1 MAINTDQLLNRSSG
15 RLAMQKAQ
23 QEKMVGG
30 ASVNIVLT
38 KKSIKNVDIIKTNVV
53 KIESFFK
60 GTLALDKKQLDDK
73 KRATSRKRKDDIE
86 TKLETKPN
94 AESGGKVKLPAAP
107 RMGILDWIKN
117 FIGNI
122 ILGYFVVR
130 LIDHLP
136 KIMPIL
142 KFLGG
147 AADFIID
154 IGGKLLNGL
163 VTFIDV
169 GYKAY
174 DATRGLVKNLFGKS
188 GEKQFDQLSSVL
200 NTFLNTVIIAGMLFA
215 GSGGFGG
222 GPRGGPKGGGPRG
235 GPSAPGT
242 RGTRTTSGGRPQGR
256 PDIRNPLRQTPKV
269 TTGGGGV
276 AGGLD
281 IRNPLRARPK
291 VTVGGGGNKALL
303 SSVRPF
309 LKRIPLPVIG
319 ALIDFGLSI
328 ALGENVGKAAFRAI
342 GAGLLGAVGAAV
354 GSVVPIAGN
363 IIGGIIGGT
372 AGDMAGGAL
381 YDMFFTGKKPQQKG
395 KVQGKAG
402 GGITRGG
409 KSAGGAKRS
418 FGGMKKKETYK
429 RRIAQKPSQVQIKP
443 GADVGGEDK
452 IFGIFPNPLKAAKKV
467 IDTVNPF
474 NIIKTTGEDLGKTDY
489 FGPILAITSKMIL
502 GQQPDQMDYKNV
514 GLGLNLLIAKGVQDG
529 QLKGGIIPA
538 FAEGGL
544 VDPDVLSAV
553 ETGGD
558 ISSWVSNVFRGE
570 IETGA
575 QKTMRLIKENMAKKK
590 AENDA
595 PPSGDPHSGGGDGTG
610 STGGISG
617 SGVDKAVSV
626 SKKLIAD
633 LGITPAQAS
642 GIVGNFLYESAGMN
656 PGEREGEPYGIP
668 EKPPSLGTLGVGY
681 GWAQWTNSAP
691 GDRLDKFLKSYG
703 GDKGKIATDD
713 DNYRFLMQEL
723 KGSESLTRKGSVTG
737 TFFPKDDPQAASDW
751 FRQNWERA
759 GVPADEKRR
768 KQTLE
773 VFNKIKGLSREQA
786 KLDVEKSGGRII
798 VGDVGDMR
806 NESAGSQ
813 SSKILAGAKKI
824 IGKGSGVGDQCANT
838 VRDALR
844 VGGHPAANKRT
855 KIGDLD
861 TPKGTAFSAPAYAA
875 SFGGSDM
882 GKIIRNRSSIKA
894 GDIILWRD
902 YAGGKYGKGAITHVG
917 IAADDGLK
925 NQYDHNK
932 ERGFHYRPHWDRGSG
947 TEWFA
952 GVRLMDSGGMITQ
965 LTPAILGEAGR
976 PEGVVGGKITQLLE
990 EMSPGTLPAIIGSRN
1005 KSDLRNI
1012 LENII
1017 PVEDIIIIPSP
1028 SAPEEDEYDSGMS
1041 GGGVA
1046 FMPIGGGDADPF
1058 STLYQGG

>member
-1 MAINTDQLLNRSSG
+1 MVINADKLLNKSSG

-23 QEKMVGG
+23 QEKMIGG
-30 ASVNIVLT
+30 GPSNIVLS
-38 KKSIKNVDIIKTNVV
+38 KKSIKGIEGIKINVI
-53 KIESFFK
+53 KIENILK
-60 GTLALDKKQLDDK
+60 GSLALDKKQLDDK
-73 KRATSRKRKDDIE
+73 KRATSRKRKEDIE

-94 AESGGKVKLPAAP
+94 AEGGKVKMPSAP

-122 ILGYFVVR
+122 LLGYFAVR

-142 KFLGG
+142 KFLGN

-163 VTFIDV
+163 VTFIDI

-269 TTGGGGV
+269 TTGGGGA

-281 IRNPLRARPK
+281 IRNPLRAKPK
-291 VTVGGGGNKALL
+291 VTLGGGGNKALL

-319 ALIDFGLSI
+319 ALIDFGLSV
-328 ALGENVGKAAFRAI
+328 ALGENVGRAAFRAI
-342 GAGLLGAVGAAV
+342 GAGLLGAVGTAV

-381 YDMFFTGKKPQQKG
+381 YDMFFTGKTPQQNG

-409 KSAGGAKRS
+409 KSTSKAKRT
-418 FGGMKKKETYK
+418 FGGMKKKQTYK
-429 RRIAQKPSQVQIKP
+429 RTIAQKPTQVEIKP

-452 IFGIFPNPLKAAKKV
+452 IFGIFPNPFKAAKKV

-474 NIIKTTGEDLGKTDY
+474 NVIKTAGEDLGKTDY

-502 GQQPDQMDYKNV
+502 GQKPDQMDYKNV

-575 QKTMRLIKENMAKKK
+575 QKTMRLIKENMDKKK
-590 AENDA
+590 AEQDA
-595 PPSGDPHSGGGDGTG
+595 SSGEGGGATGDFAPGSVSGGQLTMEQLVGLAKGAGFPTNEAIIMAAIAKGESGGNSNAKNFKPPDKSYGLWQINMIGKLGPARMQEFGLQREDQLFDPVTNAKAAYAIRKSQGLSAWTIYKNGAYKNHLSAAEAAKNAPSLRTSPTMTNMQPG
-610 STGGISG
+610 SGMSVSTSAASGPMGNRQKNAGELGSFIKSLGVARG
-617 SGVDKAVSV
+617 SGVTEHPKH
-626 SKKLIAD
+626 
-633 LGITPAQAS
+633 G
-642 GIVGNFLYESAGMN
+642 GVGNMHRGRGHYEGRAIDIG
-656 PGEREGEPYGIP
+656 
-668 EKPPSLGTLGVGY
+668 GY
-681 GWAQWTNSAP
+681 
-691 GDRLDKFLKSYG
+691 
-703 GDKGKIATDD
+703 
-713 DNYRFLMQEL
+713 
-723 KGSESLTRKGSVTG
+723 
-737 TFFPKDDPQAASDW
+737 
-751 FRQNWERA
+751 
-759 GVPADEKRR
+759 
-768 KQTLE
+768 
-773 VFNKIKGLSREQA
+773 
-786 KLDVEKSGGRII
+786 
-798 VGDVGDMR
+798 
-806 NESAGSQ
+806 
-813 SSKILAGAKKI
+813 
-824 IGKGSGVGDQCANT
+824 
-838 VRDALR
+838 
-844 VGGHPAANKRT
+844 
-855 KIGDLD
+855 
-861 TPKGTAFSAPAYAA
+861 
-875 SFGGSDM
+875 
-882 GKIIRNRSSIKA
+882 
-894 GDIILWRD
+894 
-902 YAGGKYGKGAITHVG
+902 GGKYGRSETKRKGISY
-917 IAADDGLK
+917 IDD
-925 NQYDHNK
+925 Q
-932 ERGFHYRPHWDRGSG
+932 
-947 TEWFA
+947 
-952 GVRLMDSGGMITQ
+952 
-965 LTPAILGEAGR
+965 PAILAGINKFTQKTGIKPSLVLHGDNDPGHWDHVHAEYAKGGETLDGPHLAMLGEKGKEIVIDADSAG
-976 PEGVVGGKITQLLE
+976 PAKDMLLAINQAKGYKGVMSAISQYAPYDA
-990 EMSPGTLPAIIGSRN
+990 MSPQTI
-1005 KSDLRNI
+1005 
-1012 LENII
+1012 
-1017 PVEDIIIIPSP
+1017 VIPSP
-1028 SAPEEDEYDSGMS
+1028 SAPEDDDYGSDGGGGGMLVAS
-1041 GGGVA
+1041 GGG
-1046 FMPIGGGDADPF
+1046 GDDPF

>member
-23 QEKMVGG
+23 QKKMVGG

-163 VTFIDV
+163 VTFIDI

-174 DATRGLVKNLFGKS
+174 DATRGFLKSFGGENFVKV
-188 GEKQFDQLSSVL
+188 FDAFNGAVGSVIEAA
-200 NTFLNTVIIAGMLFA
+200 IIASIALASQGKDGVLDIGMDLLKDRLLGQGA
-215 GSGGFGG
+215 QAATSSSASAAAGG
-222 GPRGGPKGGGPRG
+222 GASTAGGT
-235 GPSAPGT
+235 AA
-242 RGTRTTSGGRPQGR
+242 Q
-256 PDIRNPLRQTPKV
+256 
-269 TTGGGGV
+269 
-276 AGGLD
+276 AGGL
-281 IRNPLRARPK
+281 
-291 VTVGGGGNKALL
+291 
-303 SSVRPF
+303 
-309 LKRIPLPVIG
+309 G
-319 ALIDFGLSI
+319 AG
-328 ALGENVGKAAFRAI
+328 AVAAVVA
-342 GAGLLGAVGAAV
+342 GAGLLSSALGEGAFQVRKFAVKPIQKLENDQKNDKNPFTRFGRGVALNMIRPLFGLFQTVGVLLDIVGAPFRYAIELLRYPFLSEEDKV
-354 GSVVPIAGN
+354 KQAGN
-363 IIGGIIGGT
+363 LAKFDARIREDFRKALNMLTFGLAFKEKGSFGNIYGNQ
-372 AGDMAGGAL
+372 GAQKE
-381 YDMFFTGKKPQQKG
+381 MMGKM
-395 KVQGKAG
+395 AG

-538 FAEGGL
+538 FADGGL

-590 AENDA
+590 TETD
-595 PPSGDPHSGGGDGTG
+595 PPPPPPPGGGGAADGGDDGGGLTAGQWGPMLDLISSGEGGYTSVNPGLVRPGILDMNLQQLLSFKAQSKRTHGG
-610 STGGISG
+610 SAALGRYQFINPELAYSLGGINPNEKFTKANQDKMAVGYLEKKRPGKDWLAGKITTRQYIEELSNEWGAFRSYSGNVLPGNSGKIGPEKIEAALNKVKKGGYGQAEIAKSQAGSSAPGMSVSTSAASGPAGDRQKNAGDLGSFIKSLGVARG
-617 SGVDKAVSV
+617 SGVHEHPQHG
-626 SKKLIAD
+626 
-633 LGITPAQAS
+633 GIKHQHR
-642 GIVGNFLYESAGMN
+642 GRGHYEGRAIDIG
-656 PGEREGEPYGIP
+656 
-668 EKPPSLGTLGVGY
+668 GY
-681 GWAQWTNSAP
+681 
-691 GDRLDKFLKSYG
+691 
-703 GDKGKIATDD
+703 
-713 DNYRFLMQEL
+713 
-723 KGSESLTRKGSVTG
+723 
-737 TFFPKDDPQAASDW
+737 
-751 FRQNWERA
+751 
-759 GVPADEKRR
+759 
-768 KQTLE
+768 
-773 VFNKIKGLSREQA
+773 
-786 KLDVEKSGGRII
+786 
-798 VGDVGDMR
+798 
-806 NESAGSQ
+806 
-813 SSKILAGAKKI
+813 
-824 IGKGSGVGDQCANT
+824 
-838 VRDALR
+838 
-844 VGGHPAANKRT
+844 
-855 KIGDLD
+855 
-861 TPKGTAFSAPAYAA
+861 
-875 SFGGSDM
+875 
-882 GKIIRNRSSIKA
+882 
-894 GDIILWRD
+894 
-902 YAGGKYGKGAITHVG
+902 GGKYGRAETKRKGISY
-917 IAADDGLK
+917 IDD
-925 NQYDHNK
+925 Q
-932 ERGFHYRPHWDRGSG
+932 
-947 TEWFA
+947 
-952 GVRLMDSGGMITQ
+952 
-965 LTPAILGEAGR
+965 PAILAGINKFAQKTGKKPSLVLHGDNDRGHWDHVHAEYSKGGETLDGPHLAMLGEKGKEIVIDADSAG
-976 PEGVVGGKITQLLE
+976 PAKDMLLAINQAKGYKGVMAAISQYAPYDA
-990 EMSPGTLPAIIGSRN
+990 MSPQT
-1005 KSDLRNI
+1005 
-1012 LENII
+1012 
-1017 PVEDIIIIPSP
+1017 IIIPSP
-1028 SAPEEDEYDSGMS
+1028 STPEEDGYDSGMS

-1058 STLYQGG
+1058 ITLYQGG

>member
-1 MAINTDQLLNRSSG
+1 MVINADKLLNKSSG

-23 QEKMVGG
+23 QEKMIGG
-30 ASVNIVLT
+30 GPSNIVLS
-38 KKSIKNVDIIKTNVV
+38 KKSIKGIEGIKINVI
-53 KIESFFK
+53 KIENILK
-60 GTLALDKKQLDDK
+60 GSLALDKKQLDDK
-73 KRATSRKRKDDIE
+73 KRATSRKRKEDIE

-94 AESGGKVKLPAAP
+94 AEGGKVKMPSAP

-122 ILGYFVVR
+122 LLGYFAVR

-142 KFLGG
+142 KFLGN

-163 VTFIDV
+163 VTFIDI

-269 TTGGGGV
+269 TTGGGGA

-281 IRNPLRARPK
+281 IRNPLRAKPK
-291 VTVGGGGNKALL
+291 VTLSGGGNKALL

-319 ALIDFGLSI
+319 ALIDFGLSV
-328 ALGENVGKAAFRAI
+328 ALGENVGRAAFRAI
-342 GAGLLGAVGAAV
+342 GAGLLGAVGTAV

-381 YDMFFTGKKPQQKG
+381 YDMFFTGKTPQQNG

-409 KSAGGAKRS
+409 KSAGRAKRT
-418 FGGMKKKETYK
+418 FGGMKKKQTYK
-429 RRIAQKPSQVQIKP
+429 RKIAQKPTQVQIKP

-452 IFGIFPNPLKAAKKV
+452 IFGIFPNPFKAAKKV
-467 IDTVNPF
+467 IDIVNPF
-474 NIIKTTGEDLGKTDY
+474 NVIKTAGEDLGKTDY

-502 GQQPDQMDYKNV
+502 GQKPDQMDYKNV

-575 QKTMRLIKENMAKKK
+575 QKTMRLIKENMDKKK
-590 AENDA
+590 AETD
-595 PPSGDPHSGGGDGTG
+595 PPSDPISDPNVLGSSGGGTADTSLNPYRRAFLDTLAYAEGTG
-610 STGGISG
+610 GYPNTGYNTMFTGKQFAGYKDHPRKIQVSGKYRSDAAGRYQFLSTTWDGLGLTDFSPANQDKGALKLLAPHVLTAIDKGDFATAFHGARKTWASLPGAGYGQPEKSMKILVGYANNRVGQYQKGEIGSPTGPGMSVSISAASGSAGDRQKNAGDLGSFIKSLGVARG
-617 SGVDKAVSV
+617 SGVTEHPKH
-626 SKKLIAD
+626 
-633 LGITPAQAS
+633 G
-642 GIVGNFLYESAGMN
+642 
-656 PGEREGEPYGIP
+656 
-668 EKPPSLGTLGVGY
+668 GVGSMHRGRGHY
-681 GWAQWTNSAP
+681 EGRAI
-691 GDRLDKFLKSYG
+691 DIG
-703 GDKGKIATDD
+703 G
-713 DNYRFLMQEL
+713 Y
-723 KGSESLTRKGSVTG
+723 
-737 TFFPKDDPQAASDW
+737 
-751 FRQNWERA
+751 
-759 GVPADEKRR
+759 
-768 KQTLE
+768 
-773 VFNKIKGLSREQA
+773 
-786 KLDVEKSGGRII
+786 
-798 VGDVGDMR
+798 
-806 NESAGSQ
+806 
-813 SSKILAGAKKI
+813 
-824 IGKGSGVGDQCANT
+824 
-838 VRDALR
+838 
-844 VGGHPAANKRT
+844 
-855 KIGDLD
+855 
-861 TPKGTAFSAPAYAA
+861 
-875 SFGGSDM
+875 
-882 GKIIRNRSSIKA
+882 
-894 GDIILWRD
+894 
-902 YAGGKYGKGAITHVG
+902 GGKYGRSETKRKNISY
-917 IAADDGLK
+917 IDD
-925 NQYDHNK
+925 Q
-932 ERGFHYRPHWDRGSG
+932 
-947 TEWFA
+947 
-952 GVRLMDSGGMITQ
+952 
-965 LTPAILGEAGR
+965 PAILAGINKFTQKTGIKPSLVLHGDNDPGHWDHVHAEYAKGGETLGR
-976 PEGVVGGKITQLLE
+976 PHLAMLGEKGEEGVIDADSYPHAKDMLLAINQAKGYKGVMSAISQYAPYDA
-990 EMSPGTLPAIIGSRN
+990 MSPQTI
-1005 KSDLRNI
+1005 
-1012 LENII
+1012 
-1017 PVEDIIIIPSP
+1017 VIPSP
-1028 SAPEEDEYDSGMS
+1028 SAPEDDDYGSDGGGGGMLVAS
-1041 GGGVA
+1041 GGG
-1046 FMPIGGGDADPF
+1046 GDDPY
-1058 STLYQGG
+1058 STLYQGA

>member
-1 MAINTDQLLNRSSG
+1 MVINADKLLNKSSG

-23 QEKMVGG
+23 QEKMIGG
-30 ASVNIVLT
+30 GPSNIVLS
-38 KKSIKNVDIIKTNVV
+38 KKSIKGIEGIKINVI
-53 KIESFFK
+53 KIENILK
-60 GTLALDKKQLDDK
+60 GSLALDKKQLDDK
-73 KRATSRKRKDDIE
+73 KRATSRKRKEDIE

-94 AESGGKVKLPAAP
+94 AEGGKVKMPSAP

-122 ILGYFVVR
+122 LLGYFAVR

-142 KFLGG
+142 KFLGN

-163 VTFIDV
+163 VTFIDI

-269 TTGGGGV
+269 TTGGGGA

-281 IRNPLRARPK
+281 IRNPLRAKPK
-291 VTVGGGGNKALL
+291 VTLGGGGNKALL

-319 ALIDFGLSI
+319 ALIDFGLSV
-328 ALGENVGKAAFRAI
+328 ALGENVGRAAFRAI
-342 GAGLLGAVGAAV
+342 GAGLLGAVGTAV

-381 YDMFFTGKKPQQKG
+381 YDMFFTGKTPQQNG

-409 KSAGGAKRS
+409 KSAGRAKRT
-418 FGGMKKKETYK
+418 FGGMKKKQTYK
-429 RRIAQKPSQVQIKP
+429 RTIAQKPTQVQIKP

-452 IFGIFPNPLKAAKKV
+452 IFGIFPNPFKAAKKV

-474 NIIKTTGEDLGKTDY
+474 NVIKTAGEDLGKTDY

-502 GQQPDQMDYKNV
+502 GQKPDQMDYKNV

-575 QKTMRLIKENMAKKK
+575 QKTMRLIKENMDKKK
-590 AENDA
+590 AEQDA
-595 PPSGDPHSGGGDGTG
+595 SSGEGGGATGDFAPGSVSGGQLTMEQLVGLAKGAGFPTNEAIIMAAIAKGESGGNSNAKNFKPPDKSYGLWQINMIGKLGPARMQEFGLQREDQLFDPVTNAKAAYAIRKSQGLSAWTIYKNGAYKNHLSAAEAAKNAPSLRTSPTMTNMQPG
-610 STGGISG
+610 SGMSVSTSAASGPMGNRQKNAGELGSFIKSLGVARG
-617 SGVDKAVSV
+617 SGVTEHPKH
-626 SKKLIAD
+626 
-633 LGITPAQAS
+633 G
-642 GIVGNFLYESAGMN
+642 GVGNMHRGRGHYEGRAIDIG
-656 PGEREGEPYGIP
+656 
-668 EKPPSLGTLGVGY
+668 GY
-681 GWAQWTNSAP
+681 
-691 GDRLDKFLKSYG
+691 
-703 GDKGKIATDD
+703 
-713 DNYRFLMQEL
+713 
-723 KGSESLTRKGSVTG
+723 
-737 TFFPKDDPQAASDW
+737 
-751 FRQNWERA
+751 
-759 GVPADEKRR
+759 
-768 KQTLE
+768 
-773 VFNKIKGLSREQA
+773 
-786 KLDVEKSGGRII
+786 
-798 VGDVGDMR
+798 
-806 NESAGSQ
+806 
-813 SSKILAGAKKI
+813 
-824 IGKGSGVGDQCANT
+824 
-838 VRDALR
+838 
-844 VGGHPAANKRT
+844 
-855 KIGDLD
+855 
-861 TPKGTAFSAPAYAA
+861 
-875 SFGGSDM
+875 
-882 GKIIRNRSSIKA
+882 
-894 GDIILWRD
+894 
-902 YAGGKYGKGAITHVG
+902 GGKYGRSETKRKGISY
-917 IAADDGLK
+917 IDD
-925 NQYDHNK
+925 Q
-932 ERGFHYRPHWDRGSG
+932 
-947 TEWFA
+947 
-952 GVRLMDSGGMITQ
+952 
-965 LTPAILGEAGR
+965 PAILAGINKFTQKTGIKPSLVLHGDNDPGHWDHVHAEYAKGGETLDGPHLAMLGEKGKEIVIDADSAG
-976 PEGVVGGKITQLLE
+976 PAKDMLLAINQAKGYKGVMSAISQYAPYDA
-990 EMSPGTLPAIIGSRN
+990 MSPQTI
-1005 KSDLRNI
+1005 
-1012 LENII
+1012 
-1017 PVEDIIIIPSP
+1017 VIPSP
-1028 SAPEEDEYDSGMS
+1028 SAPEDDDYGSDGGGGGMLVAS
-1041 GGGVA
+1041 GGG
-1046 FMPIGGGDADPF
+1046 GDDPF

>member
-1 MAINTDQLLNRSSG
+1 MAINTDQLLNRPSG

-94 AESGGKVKLPAAP
+94 AESGGKIKLPAAP

-122 ILGYFVVR
+122 ILGYFAVR
-130 LIDHLP
+130 LIEHLP

-222 GPRGGPKGGGPRG
+222 GGSKGRGSKGRS
-235 GPSAPGT
+235 PSSL
-242 RGTRTTSGGRPQGR
+242 GTRTTSGGASARGGL
-256 PDIRNPLRQTPKV
+256 DIRNPLRQTPKV

-281 IRNPLRARPK
+281 IRNPLRAKPK
-291 VTVGGGGNKALL
+291 VTLGGGGNKALL

-319 ALIDFGLSI
+319 ALIDFGLSV
-328 ALGENVGKAAFRAI
+328 ALGENVSRAAFRAI

-409 KSAGGAKRS
+409 KSAGRAKRT
-418 FGGMKKKETYK
+418 FGGMKKKQTYK
-429 RRIAQKPSQVQIKP
+429 RTIAQKPTQVQIKP

-467 IDTVNPF
+467 IDIVNPF
-474 NIIKTTGEDLGKTDY
+474 NVIKTAGEDLGKTDY

-502 GQQPDQMDYKNV
+502 GQKPDQMDYKNV

-590 AENDA
+590 TETD
-595 PPSGDPHSGGGDGTG
+595 PPPPPGGSGGGDDGGGGGMTKGTWGPLLDLISGKESGGNYEAMYPSTTLPGATKMTISEVIRRATGAVGKYQQLPQYLANRAKAAGLNPDKDLYSAENQEKIIINVNIKGRGGERWLKGEISDEQFMQGLSQEFASLPNAEGKFHYPGQRSAMTPDKIKSALSKVKKGGYGQAEIAKSQAG
-610 STGGISG
+610 SSAPGMSVSTSAASGPMGNRQKNAGELGSFIKSLGVARG
-617 SGVDKAVSV
+617 SGVTEHPKH
-626 SKKLIAD
+626 
-633 LGITPAQAS
+633 G
-642 GIVGNFLYESAGMN
+642 GVGNMHRGRGHYEGRAIDIG
-656 PGEREGEPYGIP
+656 
-668 EKPPSLGTLGVGY
+668 GY
-681 GWAQWTNSAP
+681 
-691 GDRLDKFLKSYG
+691 
-703 GDKGKIATDD
+703 
-713 DNYRFLMQEL
+713 
-723 KGSESLTRKGSVTG
+723 
-737 TFFPKDDPQAASDW
+737 
-751 FRQNWERA
+751 
-759 GVPADEKRR
+759 
-768 KQTLE
+768 
-773 VFNKIKGLSREQA
+773 
-786 KLDVEKSGGRII
+786 
-798 VGDVGDMR
+798 
-806 NESAGSQ
+806 
-813 SSKILAGAKKI
+813 
-824 IGKGSGVGDQCANT
+824 
-838 VRDALR
+838 
-844 VGGHPAANKRT
+844 
-855 KIGDLD
+855 
-861 TPKGTAFSAPAYAA
+861 
-875 SFGGSDM
+875 
-882 GKIIRNRSSIKA
+882 
-894 GDIILWRD
+894 
-902 YAGGKYGKGAITHVG
+902 GGKYGRSETKRKGISY
-917 IAADDGLK
+917 IDD
-925 NQYDHNK
+925 Q
-932 ERGFHYRPHWDRGSG
+932 
-947 TEWFA
+947 
-952 GVRLMDSGGMITQ
+952 
-965 LTPAILGEAGR
+965 PAILAGINKFTQKTGIKPSLVLHGDNDPGHWDHVHAEYAKGGETLDGPHLAMLGEKGKEIVIDADSAG
-976 PEGVVGGKITQLLE
+976 PAKDMLLAINQAKGYKGVMSAISQYAPYDA
-990 EMSPGTLPAIIGSRN
+990 MSPQT
-1005 KSDLRNI
+1005 
-1012 LENII
+1012 
-1017 PVEDIIIIPSP
+1017 IIIPTP
-1028 SAPEEDEYDSGMS
+1028 SAPEEDDDYGSD
-1041 GGGVA
+1041 GGGGGMLIA
-1046 FMPIGGGDADPF
+1046 SGGGDADPF